1 MTLVPA
7 SPDAAAFSRYGALIE
22 GPQFL
27 GDRRMYSDWL
37 SPVEGLALQFHINAV
52 GPSALPLT
60 LAQVEHHPHA
70 AQVFV
75 PVDVSR
81 YVVTVMPPDGTGAPD
96 PAQALCMILPG
107 TVGVIYRA
115 GIWHAGVTVLD
126 RAAHFAVLMYRG
138 APDDDFFAPIPP
150 LTLVPAMAAQTGT
163 GT

>member
-1 MTLVPA
+1 MMLVPTP
-7 SPDAAAFSRYGALIE
+7 PDAAAFARFGALIE
-22 GPQFL
+22 GPHLL

-37 SPVEGLALQFHINAV
+37 SPVTGLELQFHINAV

-81 YVVTVMPPDGTGAPD
+81 YLVTVMPAGPDGTPD
-96 PAQALCMILPG
+96 PVQALCMVLPG
-107 TVGVIYRA
+107 TMGVIYRP
-115 GIWHAGVTVLD
+115 GVWHAGVTVLD
-126 RAAHFAVLMYRG
+126 RTAHFAVLMYRG
-138 APDDDFFAPIPP
+138 VPDDDVFAPIPP
-150 LTLVPAMAAQTGT
+150 LTLAPALAAQTGT